1 MSAYLV
7 TYWQILTVLRAATDF
22 LTQTFIYVAVFLVW
36 AISAVIPIV
45 TKTTAGDA
53 PAIFAHKKWTVAW
66 MFWKKKIKHMEYKR
80 HAFVCHCSRKHSQIW
95 QLVCKITMSKCAYK
109 MLHRL
114 VTGLMNNAKEAK
126 GKQSA
131 PGLQLLKTSLS
142 YEISI
147 QRSIYSNI
155 NVFYLIYTVNNE
167 FKGVKMTWHFPQAID
182 LWEII
187 CH

>member
-1 MSAYLV
+1 
-7 TYWQILTVLRAATDF
+7 
-22 LTQTFIYVAVFLVW
+22 
-36 AISAVIPIV
+36 
-45 TKTTAGDA
+45 
-53 PAIFAHKKWTVAW
+53 
-66 MFWKKKIKHMEYKR
+66 
-80 HAFVCHCSRKHSQIW
+80 
-95 QLVCKITMSKCAYK
+95 MSKCAYK

-114 VTGLMNNAKEAK
+114 VTGFMNNAKEAK

-167 FKGVKMTWHFPQAID
+167 FKGVKMT
-182 LWEII
+182 
-187 CH
+187 